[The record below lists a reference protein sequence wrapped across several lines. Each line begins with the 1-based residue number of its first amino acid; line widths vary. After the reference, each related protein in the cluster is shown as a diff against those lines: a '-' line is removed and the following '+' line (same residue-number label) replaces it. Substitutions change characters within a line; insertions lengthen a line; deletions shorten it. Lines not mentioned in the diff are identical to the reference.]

1 MFEFRFP
8 SYFIRD
14 PEIIKKL
21 TVKEFESFPEH
32 RNLIPVDSDPIFGK
46 SLFFMT
52 GQDWKGQKN
61 FKSLTLKSNFH
72 FFKPR
77 YAINNVS
84 SIYW

>member
-32 RNLIPVDSDPIFGK
+32 RDLIPVDADPIFGR
-46 SLFFMT
+46 SLFFMK
-52 GQDWKGQKN
+52 GQD
-61 FKSLTLKSNFH
+61 
-72 FFKPR
+72 
-77 YAINNVS
+77 
-84 SIYW
+84 